1 MFELSVLILRSS
13 YAPIVKFDE
22 EPYKDLFIFLSW
34 PKDAFC
40 QVAFGSDG
48 KIASYELT
56 VDLYNFIRLNKA
68 NTGHPGVFFNAE
80 DEDTYDFVYFR
91 FEKAFDNLMRTIEI

>member
-1 MFELSVLILRSS
+1 MKL
-13 YAPIVKFDE
+13 DE

-80 DEDTYDFVYFR
+80 DEDNYDFVYFR

>member
-1 MFELSVLILRSS
+1 MVEFPAG
-13 YAPIVKFDE
+13 YVKMDAG
-22 EPYKDLFIFLSW
+22 IGSW

-48 KIASYELT
+48 RIASYELT
-56 VDLYNFIRLNKA
+56 VDLYNFIGLNKA

-80 DEDTYDFVYFR
+80 DEENYDFVYFR
-91 FEKAFDNLMRTIEI
+91 FEKAFDNLIRTIEI